1 MVRGSNAYIYES
13 CHVSDE
19 TERERPT
26 EVDTF
31 TAYSYR
37 YYTLKIL
44 CIKNNF
50 LHHFNDHDEG
60 VDVDYHDHAVGAD
73 DFWRQEWNVCVE

>member
-13 CHVSDE
+13 CHVSDDE
-19 TERERPT
+19 STT
-26 EVDTF
+26 NQSCLF
-31 TAYSYR
+31 TAFSYD
-37 YYTLKIL
+37 YYTLKML

-50 LHHFNDHDEG
+50 LYHFNDHDEG
-60 VDVDYHDHAVGAD
+60 VDVDYHDHAEGAD